1 MDRIS
6 KLERAKKR
14 LSPAEIRTLFADLA
28 EPFVPGLGATR
39 QAMSGNYGQAAISGL
54 LDFGGPIG
62 KAAGLAA
69 APMMGAIKKADIL
82 DYAMTHRPMSL
93 EGGASMLFEPQK
105 SFGEDIFSKNAL
117 QYFGSG
123 DPREKS
129 ILNIMRMIRGNP
141 EAEVTIY
148 RGVPKGTGKQ
158 INTGDW
164 VTLDRNVASDYGP
177 VILEKKVR
185 ARDITTWPDSLLEFG
200 YYPGSK

>member
-1 MDRIS
+1 MDKIS

-28 EPFVPGLGATR
+28 EPFVPGLGAVR
-39 QAMSGNYGQAAISGL
+39 EGMAGNYGTAAVSGL
-54 LDFGGPIG
+54 LDLGGPIG
-62 KAAGLAA
+62 KGVGLAA
-69 APMMGAIKKADIL
+69 LPMMGAIKKSGAV
-82 DYAMTHRPMSL
+82 DYGMAHRPMTS
-93 EGGASMLFEPQK
+93 EGGASKLFEPEK
-105 SFGEDIFSKNAL
+105 SFGEDIFGKNAL

-129 ILNIMRMIRGNP
+129 VLNIIRMIRGNP

-200 YYPGSK
+200 YYPE